1 LVSLS
6 IMLTFILQAI
16 IYVISNLGYGI
27 FPVLSLPL
35 ISYGKTAL
43 IINSSLINRIY
54 AFGFQN
60 RDVFK
65 DSIKAPEGLI
75 RYFRMRMGSW

>member
-1 LVSLS
+1 MLLNKRALGTLVSLS

-54 AFGFQN
+54 AFGF
-60 RDVFK
+60 RTGDVFK
-65 DSIKAPEGLI
+65 
-75 RYFRMRMGSW
+75 R

>member
-1 LVSLS
+1 
-6 IMLTFILQAI
+6 MLTFILQAI

-60 RDVFK
+60 RGCF
-65 DSIKAPEGLI
+65 
-75 RYFRMRMGSW
+75 